1 MRERVSP
8 RRSLLPLTR
17 TILCSLVVFV
27 SRGSLSIIR
36 DLYPDMCF
44 HSAVTAAGPRSF
56 SPGLVV
62 CLEIDL
68 AAALTGRVPSSFVC
82 CVPVLLQVCI
92 SVALARLELDVWDC
106 ATREGSLAAQPAAQ
120 PTDEGRLV

>member
-1 MRERVSP
+1 
-8 RRSLLPLTR
+8 
-17 TILCSLVVFV
+17 
-27 SRGSLSIIR
+27 
-36 DLYPDMCF
+36 MCF
-44 HSAVTAAGPRSF
+44 HSAVTAAGPSSS

-82 CVPVLLQVCI
+82 CVPVLLQVCT

-120 PTDEGRLV
+120 PTDEGRLVSRSGIFCDDGLASICYSGFDLVLIPSKSKHASTLLIL